1 MGTEKDFNTS
11 VFEISIF
18 KNKTDEQP
26 EPFTLDWQELVQ
38 MLSEHEVRAKKDGL
52 AFSGAKY
59 APGTTRANHNVIEL
73 SLAVLDV
80 DDGNKEMVIAN
91 CQRLRWPCVIYSTF
105 KNSSGNRFRVVVLP
119 SRPIKPAEWRKVWA
133 AMCHM
138 LGTKAD
144 TSARDESR
152 IFYTPCCPEANKAH
166 KFVFIESGD
175 APMDV
180 DALLLAN
187 IPDAPHTSG
196 KGSSSEVQTY
206 REIAE
211 AVRANLFTGPVWY
224 YHENFRMYENGYWR
238 QLDMKVDVMK
248 EILKFAPDISAS
260 GVREVTETLKLLLA
274 DHANETADDASNEH
288 ARLPNRLIC
297 LSNGTLDPTTGEL
310 RPHSP
315 YPRLLSGL
323 PTPWIPEAK
332 APRFLEFLREIWGS
346 EPDYH
351 QRVIFLQD
359 FMGYL
364 LYPSNKFE
372 TFVWFTGHGANGK
385 SVLLRVMA
393 DLVGR
398 ENTTWAMLD
407 RLSVPAVR
415 TTLEGKHLNIS
426 TEMNVQATQADGY
439 LKSITSGEE
448 VEADP
453 KWKES
458 YSFRPYVKLV
468 AATNHLPHL
477 KDHSEGFARRAVIL
491 SFNRIFETHER
502 DSSLAEKLAEERAG
516 ILAFAV
522 VGLQRLLKR
531 GGFERPPSSLEHV
544 ATYRVESDAVAVFH
558 RDFLVSCDTGTSV
571 GDLYAAY
578 REFCTTNGFHPRN
591 SAQFGRRLTELGI
604 ATLRKSSGKPI
615 RACKLISQRQEDTIQ
630 PRSDAGDKIVDIR
643 KKHKISIEEAFNDDE
658 IAVAQG

>member
-1 MGTEKDFNTS
+1 MGTIKDLNTS
-11 VFEISIF
+11 VVEISTF
-18 KNKTDEQP
+18 KNKTDERP
-26 EPFTLDWQELVQ
+26 EPITTEWQELVE
-38 MLSEHEVRAKKDGL
+38 MLSEHEIRAKKDGL

-91 CQRLRWPCVIYSTF
+91 CERLRWPCVIYSTF
-105 KNSSGNRFRVVVLP
+105 KNTSGDRFRVVVLP
-119 SRPIKPAEWRKVWA
+119 SRPIKPAEWRKVWS
-133 AMCHM
+133 AMVHM

-144 TSARDESR
+144 ASARDESR

-166 KFVFIESGD
+166 KFVFKLSGD
-175 APMDV
+175 TPMDV
-180 DALLLAN
+180 DALLLQS
-187 IPDAPHTSG
+187 IPDTPGSTG
-196 KGSSSEVQTY
+196 KGSSSDVKTY

-211 AVRANLFTGPVWY
+211 AVRATLFTGPVWY

-238 QLDMKVDVMK
+238 QLDMKIDVMK
-248 EILKFAPDISAS
+248 EILRFAPDISAS
-260 GVREVTETLKLLLA
+260 GVREVTETLKLLFA
-274 DHANETADDASNEH
+274 EHANETADDAANEH
-288 ARLPNRLIC
+288 AHLPNRLIC

-332 APRFLEFLREIWGS
+332 APRFLRFLHEIWGK
-346 EPDYH
+346 EPDYR
-351 QRVIFLQD
+351 QRVVFLQD

-426 TEMNVQATQADGY
+426 TEMNVHATLADGY

-491 SFNRIFETHER
+491 SFNRIFEAHER
-502 DSSLAEKLAEERAG
+502 DSSLVEKLAEERAG

-522 VGLQRLLKR
+522 AGLQRLLKR
-531 GGFERPPSSLEHV
+531 GGFERPSSSLEHV

-558 RDFLVSCDTGTSV
+558 RDFLISCDTGTSV
-571 GDLYAAY
+571 GELYAAY
-578 REFCTTNGFHPRN
+578 REFCANNGFPPRN

-615 RACKLISQRQEDTIQ
+615 RACKVIPHSEKEADRQRN
-630 PRSDAGDKIVDIR
+630 DADGKIVGIR
-643 KKHKISIEEAFNDDE
+643 KKRKISIEEAFDGDE